1 MAEKKLSEELRRCL
15 EDDACGD
22 CQYHKPETKFICKGL
37 LQKAYEAVK
46 RYEEMF
52 PCKVGDIVWRVHKET
67 KLSPN
72 RVYECRVTGIKQEF
86 NTFSVKL
93 HANINE
99 ETYSIWVDD
108 WFDKCQMGYEFFL
121 TKEAAE
127 KALKEMKSKNKPHCC
142 KLCGAYIEECNPK
155 VCDKCASE
163 YKL

>member
-1 MAEKKLSEELRRCL
+1 MAEKKLSEELRHCL
-15 EDDACGD
+15 EGNGCSKCSNYQSESRLTCPA
-22 CQYHKPETKFICKGL
+22 L
-37 LQKAYEAVK
+37 LKKAYEVVK
-46 RYEEMF
+46 RYEGMF
-52 PCKVGDIVWRVHKET
+52 PCKVGDIVWRVHKAT

-99 ETYSIWVDD
+99 ENYSIWIDD

-127 KALKEMKSKNKPHCC
+127 KALKEMEDRKNGEIDF
-142 KLCGAYIEECNPK
+142 CG
-155 VCDKCASE
+155 
-163 YKL
+163 

>member
-1 MAEKKLSEELRRCL
+1 MAEKKLSDELRHCL
-15 EDDACGD
+15 GDDACED
-22 CQYHKPETKFICKGL
+22 CQYHEQETKLTCPGL
-37 LQKAYEAVK
+37 LQKAYEVVK

-52 PCKVGDIVWRVHKET
+52 PCKVGDIVWRVHEAT

-99 ETYSIWVDD
+99 ETYSIWVDN

-127 KALKEMKSKNKPHCC
+127 KALKEMEGKK
-142 KLCGAYIEECNPK
+142 
-155 VCDKCASE
+155 
-163 YKL
+163 